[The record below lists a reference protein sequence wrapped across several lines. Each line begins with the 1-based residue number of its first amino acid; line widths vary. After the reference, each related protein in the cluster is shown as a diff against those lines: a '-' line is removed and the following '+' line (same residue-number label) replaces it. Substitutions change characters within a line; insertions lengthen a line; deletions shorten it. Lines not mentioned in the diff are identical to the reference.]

1 MQIWIRR
8 IYDPPTS
15 RDGARILVDRIWP
28 RGISKQQA
36 RLQDWHRD
44 VAPSTE
50 LRRWFAHDPDRWNGF
65 RERYF
70 AQLDANP
77 NAVAVLKEAVREG
90 RVTLVFA
97 AGDQQYNNAVALREY
112 LLDVLAGD

>member
-1 MQIWIRR
+1 MQIWTRR
-8 IYDPPTS
+8 VYDPPTS

-28 RGISKQQA
+28 RGISKRQA

-65 RERYF
+65 RGRYF
-70 AQLDANP
+70 PELDAQAGP
-77 NAVAVLKEAVREG
+77 QLSVAP
-90 RVTLVFA
+90 
-97 AGDQQYNNAVALREY
+97 ALTGGSCELQGIEQAIKFR
-112 LLDVLAGD
+112 GGKSG